1 MDKALTA
8 SDHRKWDD
16 RIAAAKDAR
25 TLWETQVSTCSHF
38 AAGIQNVWWDA
49 QGNMRRKNVLPNEI
63 FRIINLFPV
72 YLNIIQSRLTA
83 NDPMWNPA
91 RAPGAKQT
99 VSLQEKHAANAL
111 LQSVWNANDRGDLG
125 TKRLMKLAIR
135 RGYLEGGAIAYN
147 RFDEST
153 DMPVV
158 DLFSMW
164 DTYADTSA
172 EDIYN
177 KNHICF
183 ILPKSVEWVNNQKGW
198 SADAKNV
205 EADGIMSESTLKK
218 EFMQNKA
225 GGRTGWQR
233 GTVNLR
239 FCFEHGSQ
247 GLRYS
252 IIGED
257 KELFAMDLPQYTSL
271 CDLFTKFSPIDT
283 GDFYTRPPC
292 MDWVDLQKGV
302 NKIYSS
308 IECYIDTFG
317 QGKWIL
323 ENQNVTVPIAG
334 VHGQKIYANNGEVQQ
349 LEMQPLPQTH
359 FQHLNQILTQFEQVT
374 GVHSESLGRTSGS
387 ADSGKAIAQLQ
398 ALDEQ
403 NSSDAVDNF
412 KLFLG
417 KVGQNVLRD
426 ASVHWSD
433 VKNLYHYDQMTGKQ
447 QPMKVV
453 GSRVYD
459 QMDDDMKQDSVPL
472 RPFEQLNVEIVIG
485 QYFHE
490 SQRRK
495 ELIDLLNVWQPG
507 QNRVQDKVL
516 LPIIMDSFDIGVGQ
530 DIVDE
535 LKKMEN
541 PDQMIAE
548 GKVMKIADGEQVIV
562 NANDPHEYLA
572 NYYTQRAQEYLQGGD
587 AQAADALK
595 AQASIHSTFLQQ
607 KGGPVSPDAPESLD
621 QAQTQM
627 SALGGSAPVA
637 TPISAGAP
645 PAPAPMP
652 MPMR

>member
-1 MDKALTA
+1 MNVAH
-8 SDHRKWDD
+8 DHKKWDE

-49 QGNMRRKNVLPNEI
+49 QGNMRRKTVQSNEI

-83 NDPMWNPA
+83 NDPRWNPA
-91 RAPGAKQT
+91 RAPGAKQI
-99 VSLQEKHAANAL
+99 VSVEEKHAANAL
-111 LQSVWNANDRGDLG
+111 LQAVWHANDRGDLS

-147 RFDEST
+147 RFDQAK
-153 DMPVV
+153 DMPVI
-158 DLFSMW
+158 DLFSLW

-172 EDIYN
+172 EDLYN
-177 KNHICF
+177 KGHIAF
-183 ILPKSVEWVNNQKGW
+183 ILPKSVEWVQAQADW
-198 SADAKNV
+198 SAKAKGV
-205 EADGIMSESTLKK
+205 QADGIVAESTLKK
-218 EFMQNKA
+218 DFLQNKA
-225 GGRTGWQR
+225 GGSTGWQR

-239 FCFEHGSQ
+239 FCFEYGTN

-252 IIGED
+252 ICTSD
-257 KELFAMDLPQYTSL
+257 DELFALELPQYTSL
-271 CDLFTKFSPIDT
+271 CDLFTKFSPMDT

-359 FQHLNQILTQFEQVT
+359 FLHLNQALQQFEQIA

-403 NSSDAVDNF
+403 NTSDAVDNF
-412 KLFLG
+412 KMFLG

-426 ASVHWSD
+426 AAAHWSD
-433 VKNLYHYDQMTGKQ
+433 VKTLYHYDKVSGKQ
-447 QPMKVV
+447 QEIKVL
-453 GSRVYD
+453 GERVYD
-459 QMDDDMKQDSVPL
+459 TSEVLRKGTTAL

-507 QNRVQDKVL
+507 MNRVQDRVL

-548 GKVMKIADGEQVIV
+548 GKAMKIADGEKVMV
-562 NANDPHEYLA
+562 NTNDPHEYLIG
-572 NYYTQRAQEYLQGGD
+572 YYTQRSKELLAGGD
-587 AQAADALK
+587 AQAADALN
-595 AQASIHSTFLQQ
+595 AQASLHSSFLRQ
-607 KGGPVSPDAPESLD
+607 KGGPVSPEAPETLD
-621 QAQTQM
+621 QAQRQAE
-627 SALGGSAPVA
+627 ALGGSLPIE
-637 TPISAGAP
+637 TPIA
-645 PAPAPMP
+645 
-652 MPMR
+652 

>member
-1 MDKALTA
+1 MNVAH
-8 SDHRKWDD
+8 DHKKWDE

-49 QGNMRRKNVLPNEI
+49 QGNMRRKTVQSNEI

-83 NDPMWNPA
+83 NDPRWNPA
-91 RAPGAKQT
+91 RAPGAKQI
-99 VSLQEKHAANAL
+99 VSVEEKHAANAL
-111 LQSVWNANDRGDLG
+111 LQAVWHANDRGDLS

-147 RFDEST
+147 RFDQAK
-153 DMPVV
+153 DMPVI
-158 DLFSMW
+158 DLFSLW

-172 EDIYN
+172 EDLYN
-177 KNHICF
+177 KGHIAF
-183 ILPKSVEWVNNQKGW
+183 ILPKSVEWVQAQADW
-198 SADAKNV
+198 SAKAKGV
-205 EADGIMSESTLKK
+205 QADGIVAESTLKK
-218 EFMQNKA
+218 DFLQNKA
-225 GGRTGWQR
+225 GGSTGWQR

-239 FCFEHGSQ
+239 FCFEYGTN

-252 IIGED
+252 ICTSD
-257 KELFAMDLPQYTSL
+257 DELFALELPQYTSL
-271 CDLFTKFSPIDT
+271 CDLFTKFSPMDT

-359 FQHLNQILTQFEQVT
+359 FLHLNQALQQFEQIA

-403 NSSDAVDNF
+403 NTSDAVDNF
-412 KLFLG
+412 KMFLG

-426 ASVHWSD
+426 AAAHWSD
-433 VKNLYHYDQMTGKQ
+433 VKTLYHYDKVSGKQ
-447 QPMKVV
+447 QEIKVL
-453 GSRVYD
+453 GERVYD
-459 QMDDDMKQDSVPL
+459 TSEVLRKGTTAL

-507 QNRVQDKVL
+507 MNRVQDRVL

-548 GKVMKIADGEQVIV
+548 GKAMKIADGEKVMV
-562 NANDPHEYLA
+562 NTNDPHEYLIG
-572 NYYTQRAQEYLQGGD
+572 YYTQRSKELLTGGD
-587 AQAADALK
+587 AQAADALN
-595 AQASIHSTFLQQ
+595 AQASLHSSFLRQ
-607 KGGPVSPDAPESLD
+607 KGGPVSPEAPETLD
-621 QAQTQM
+621 QAQRQAE
-627 SALGGSAPVA
+627 ALGGSLPIE
-637 TPISAGAP
+637 TPIA
-645 PAPAPMP
+645 
-652 MPMR
+652 